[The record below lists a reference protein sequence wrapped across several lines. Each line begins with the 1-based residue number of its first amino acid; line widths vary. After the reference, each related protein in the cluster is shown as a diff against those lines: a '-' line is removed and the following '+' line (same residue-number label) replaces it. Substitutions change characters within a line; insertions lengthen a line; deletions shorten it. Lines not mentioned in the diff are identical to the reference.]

1 MGQQAS
7 TTPLAGLAGVAFRPG
22 LIAKH
27 PIHPQPHSNLS
38 APYALME
45 RSDLATPVTPP
56 SNSLLL
62 READRGR
69 IRLQE
74 GGHGD
79 SGGTADAPE
88 VVSYFDPRLV
98 VSLDPA
104 GEPLSRYGD
113 GRWDLRTMGTDGG
126 QSAAGLSFFVTGA
139 PSVPPNIGRTNL
151 AALIREQQKALLWL
165 YMDAGRQRAQKTT
178 QTAGFTLTR
187 LATGAYRRGISLFAL
202 FCDPQALGEESAEL
216 NSNYA
221 KIARSL
227 LKTLW
232 RHRDFLNVG
241 LEVKLTQLAEVIKQ
255 AAPVSED
262 SQTPIIPSRIYC
274 AILASL
280 LGGLDRIE
288 SGLDSLLN
296 AYRQERAGT
305 RHAPKGMT
313 AKQRR
318 LHRRLHRDKQL
329 QEVREAMR
337 TRGWSRGTLHMFIA
351 GEIADIQLRLMNL
364 VIAFTGMRIGEAKIL
379 PLKGVME
386 EVQHRDSVHHI
397 VNGYSHKLNGGR
409 KRSAQWV
416 TSPEGRRA
424 ILLAQKV
431 ASTILEVLED
441 GDPAND
447 DAALLFCSTANPYKK
462 QNHTTIYSG
471 MRDQLIPEICPV
483 ITQVDIDELNAM
495 ELERNWLR
503 EGIEVGKPWPL
514 TFHQYRR
521 SLSVYAH
528 RSGMV
533 SLPALKGQLQHIT
546 DEMRAYY
553 SDGFCRAVNLVFDK
567 EHFSHEWNAAK
578 SESSFLAFSMALLFS
593 DEDLIGEVGGRGA
606 ACMAQTVSSRSKEE
620 TLKLFRDGKLA
631 YRETVLG
638 GCVAVEDCT
647 RTPLEPIPWNCLET
661 DCANAVVFEKRL
673 GLLITTQETVVATL
687 ASTEADS
694 VEHRLE
700 VDHLRVLLKARKRL
714 TGAV

>member
-1 MGQQAS
+1 M
-7 TTPLAGLAGVAFRPG
+7 
-22 LIAKH
+22 K
-27 PIHPQPHSNLS
+27 
-38 APYALME
+38 
-45 RSDLATPVTPP
+45 RSDLATPAPP
-56 SNSLLL
+56 SSNSLLM
-62 READRGR
+62 READRGA
-69 IRLQE
+69 IRLPE
-74 GGHGD
+74 GGNCD

-88 VVSYFDPRLV
+88 AVPYFDPRLV

-113 GRWDLRTMGTDGG
+113 GRWDLRAMGTDGG
-126 QSAAGLSFFVTGA
+126 QSSASLSFFVAEA
-139 PSVPPNIGRTNL
+139 PSVPPTIGRPHL

-165 YMDAGRQRAQKTT
+165 HMDAGRQRAWRTT
-178 QTAGFTLTR
+178 LTAGFTLNR

-202 FCDPQALGEESAEL
+202 FCDPQALGEESAEINASYA
-216 NSNYA
+216 NS
-221 KIARSL
+221 ARAL

-232 RHRDFLNVG
+232 RHRDFLKVG
-241 LEVKLTQLAEVIKQ
+241 LEVRLTQLGEVIKQ
-255 AAPVSED
+255 AAPDAEYN
-262 SQTPIIPSRIYC
+262 QTPIIPSRIYC

-280 LGGLDRIE
+280 LDGLDEIE

-296 AYRQERAGT
+296 AYRQERGVT
-305 RHAPKGMT
+305 LHAPKGMT
-313 AKQRR
+313 VRQLAR
-318 LHRRLHRDKQL
+318 HRDEQL
-329 QEVREAMR
+329 PELREAMR
-337 TRGWSRGTLHMFIA
+337 TRGWNGGSLHMFIA
-351 GEIADIQLRLMNL
+351 GEIAGIQLRLMNL
-364 VIAFTGMRIGEAKIL
+364 VIAFTGMRLSEAQIL
-379 PLKGVME
+379 PLKGVLE
-386 EVQHRDSVHHI
+386 EVRHQDSVHHI
-397 VNGYSHKLNGGR
+397 VNGYSHKLHGGS
-409 KRSAQWV
+409 KRPAQWV

-431 ASTILEVLED
+431 GSTILEVLEG
-441 GDPAND
+441 GDPASD

-462 QNHTTIYSG
+462 QDHQGLYNRMHD
-471 MRDQLIPEICPV
+471 RLVPEICPV

-503 EGIEVGKPWPL
+503 EGMDVGKPWPL

-567 EHFSHEWNAAK
+567 DHFSHEWNTAK

-593 DEDLIGEVGGRGA
+593 DEDLMGEVGGRGA
-606 ACMAQTVSSRSKEE
+606 DRMQQTVSSRSKEE

-647 RTPLEPIPWNCLET
+647 HTPLEPIPWNCLET

-687 ASTEADS
+687 ASTEAGS

-700 VDHLRVLLKARKRL
+700 ADHLRVLLKARKRF
-714 TGAV
+714 AVAP